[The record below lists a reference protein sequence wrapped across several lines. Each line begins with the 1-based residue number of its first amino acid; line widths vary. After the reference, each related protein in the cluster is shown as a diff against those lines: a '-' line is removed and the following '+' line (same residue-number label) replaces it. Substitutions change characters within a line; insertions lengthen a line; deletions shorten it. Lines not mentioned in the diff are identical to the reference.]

1 MELKDTVKGMISADY
16 KERMAAEYHQ
26 VKIRHDKLE
35 ASCDKIEAAQIT
47 GGPPPKHD
55 CPLGMLREQQHIMES
70 YLHTLRLRAVI
81 EGVQL

>member
-35 ASCDKIEAAQIT
+35 TFCDKIEAAQIT
-47 GGPPPKHD
+47 GAEPPKHD

-70 YLHTLRLRAVI
+70 YLHILRLRSVI

>member
-35 ASCDKIEAAQIT
+35 IFCDKIEAAQIT
-47 GGPPPKHD
+47 GAEPPKHD

-70 YLHTLRLRAVI
+70 YLHTLRLRAEI